1 LENAKIQKLTEMG
14 FTAQQARQALVSV
27 GWEEEAAINKL
38 LGA

>member
-1 LENAKIQKLTEMG
+1 MG
-14 FTAQQARQALVSV
+14 FTDQQARQALESV